1 MSNSQ
6 ITKKSI
12 AWYIDHVIDQCLFES
27 HVAQARINLLRIHT
41 NAAEPPARVLNLCE
55 NRYHFLVVFTAS
67 MLEGRMTR
75 LPANRSEGE
84 ITRLTNNQNV
94 QLINDSLIKD
104 ICQTVEVSSSELF
117 VWNIGLVPTDM
128 IVAELYTS
136 GSTGVP
142 VAHQKTWGQLVSGA
156 QQIYER
162 FDFDRIARLSIVAT
176 VPPQHMFGFEMS
188 IILPLVYY
196 GVCIHHDQPF
206 YPLDIQRAINEVS
219 APCILVTTPTHLK
232 ACITQEHDWK
242 NIEQIISATSSL
254 SEELASQVESIMR
267 TKAKEIYGCS
277 EVGAIA
283 TRRVTKKTTWSLLHD
298 FSLSVI
304 NEDAWLNTVATNK
317 TTSLPDKLEIL
328 SDGTFRLIGR
338 ATDMVKIGGKRGSLA
353 ELTAHIKSLAG
364 VEDAVVFKLDYQANQ
379 RERLAALVIAPGF
392 SSMQIRDALSKIID
406 SVFLPRPLY
415 TVEDLPYTSS
425 GKLPISDLLAYLKN
439 RKKKIKTC

>member
-1 MSNSQ
+1 MNSAQ
-6 ITKKSI
+6 ISQKSI
-12 AWYIDHVIDQCLFES
+12 AWYIDHVIDQSLFES
-27 HVAQARINLLRIHT
+27 HVAQTRINLLQVHATKRPT
-41 NAAEPPARVLNLCE
+41 RVLNLCE
-55 NRYHFLVVFTAS
+55 NRYHFLVAFTAS
-67 MLEGRMTR
+67 MLEGRMTM

-94 QLINDSLIKD
+94 QLINDSLIKG
-104 ICQTVEVSSSELF
+104 ICQTVEVSSSEL
-117 VWNIGLVPTDM
+117 VKWNIGLVPTDM

-136 GSTGVP
+136 GSTGLP
-142 VAHQKTWGQLVSGA
+142 IAHQKTWGQLVSGV
-156 QQIYER
+156 QQVYKR
-162 FDFDRIARLSIVAT
+162 FHFERIARLSIVAT

-196 GVCIHHDQPF
+196 GICIHHDQPF

-232 ACITQEHDWK
+232 ACITQEYNWK
-242 NIEQIISATSSL
+242 NIEQIISATSPL

-317 TTSLPDKLEIL
+317 KTSLPDKLEIL

-353 ELTAHIKSLAG
+353 ELTAHIKSLEG

-392 SSMQIRDALSKIID
+392 SSRQVRDALTKIID

-425 GKLPISDLLAYLKN
+425 GKLPIADLLTYLKDH
-439 RKKKIKTC
+439 KKEAETSC